1 MSKQSIMSQWL
12 ARKFLNKKFKET
24 HIVIRPCNENP
35 MIDFMEGRKQGLYVL
50 ERNQCYLNDQIN
62 ELLLKTYKA
71 PYLLAQITVQK
82 KLETNL
88 N

>member
-1 MSKQSIMSQWL
+1 MSDQSIMSQWL

-24 HIVIRPCNENP
+24 HIVIRPCDEDP
-35 MIDFMEGRKQGLYVL
+35 MIDFMESRQRGLYVL
-50 ERNQCYLNDQIN
+50 ERRRLYWNDQVD
-62 ELLLKTYKA
+62 EYLLKTYKA